1 MKLPAH
7 ASDFFYVQYLTRANA
22 LQALSNGSPSC
33 ASSPSQSPGARV
45 GCRTTMTPRTTLT
58 DAGTRRRLRARGV
71 DDPTTKHSG
80 MSTSGARNVR
90 SVDATRQTIPVMT
103 MSLKNVTARS
113 MRWRNSSASFS
124 KVCNMLTWRH
134 TATTPLA
141 AIKSIPYTTF
151 ARPNRVHSMIPVT
164 SFPVWISSRGQ
175 RMAAARMTQR
185 DNSTILA

>member
-1 MKLPAH
+1 M
-7 ASDFFYVQYLTRANA
+7 
-22 LQALSNGSPSC
+22 
-33 ASSPSQSPGARV
+33 
-45 GCRTTMTPRTTLT
+45 
-58 DAGTRRRLRARGV
+58 GV

-80 MSTSGARNVR
+80 MSTSVR
-90 SVDATRQTIPVMT
+90 EMSEASMPPGRTIPVMT

-175 RMAAARMTQR
+175 EWPQREWRKETIRRYLRRAVTSWTFRNVTGSDVGLSARR
-185 DNSTILA
+185 